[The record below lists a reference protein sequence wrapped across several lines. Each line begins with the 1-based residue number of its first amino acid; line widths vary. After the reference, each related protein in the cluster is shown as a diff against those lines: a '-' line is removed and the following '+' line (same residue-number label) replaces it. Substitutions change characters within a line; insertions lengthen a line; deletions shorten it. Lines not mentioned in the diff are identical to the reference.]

1 VKAIG
6 IDSYHEFAKRLK
18 AAFFALWLVG
28 TFAVAYAQEFKGIPP
43 QSKSSYIV
51 GTQWGAHRYH
61 TANGDTWPL
70 TWGSDDNLYGAAG
83 DNQGSPMNFW
93 RIESNGPLKPENDW
107 QPYESVFLVNNLPV
121 DCKVYCTDVPK
132 ADQKFGVKPAGVIS
146 VKGVLYFSV
155 ENMNYGDNPSF
166 NRQHNLNGWI
176 ITSTDF
182 GKTWKLDATRQNFLE
197 GRVASAHFIQF
208 GKDNADAPDTYV
220 YAYFPAAD
228 DGNAYWENNDYLLL
242 GRVPSD
248 QILVRSAWRFYAGKQ
263 ESGQELW
270 DADDAKAVQVFRYP
284 RMTGEDHVTYN
295 PGLKRYI
302 LANYGF
308 HDGQLNPRP
317 YHQGK
322 TTQCPSQVTL
332 FESPQM
338 TGPWNLFYRN
348 DDFGTCGEYNPS
360 FPQKWMSGDGKT
372 MWMVSAGTFDDYNF
386 VVQKVTLTIGGQ

>member
-1 VKAIG
+1 MTTGLKNGFLSLVLLG
-6 IDSYHEFAKRLK
+6 IFA
-18 AAFFALWLVG
+18 AAH
-28 TFAVAYAQEFKGIPP
+28 AQQFKGIPP
-43 QSKSSYIV
+43 QPKSTYIV
-51 GTQWGAHRYH
+51 GIQWGPHRYH

-70 TWGSDDNLYGAAG
+70 TWGSDGNLYGAAG

-93 RIESNGPLKPENDW
+93 RIEGGPAQASNEW

-121 DCKVYCTDVPK
+121 DCKAYCTDVPK
-132 ADQKFGVKPAGVIS
+132 ADQKFGVKPAGLIS
-146 VKGVLYFSV
+146 EKGVLYFSV

-182 GKTWKLDATRQNFLE
+182 GKTWKLDATKQNFFE

-208 GKDNADAPDTYV
+208 GRDNADAPDDYV

-248 QILVRSAWRFYAGKQ
+248 QIMVRSAWRFFAGQ
-263 ESGQELW
+263 ESGQDLW
-270 DADDAKAVQVFRYP
+270 GADAAKAMQVFRYP

-308 HDGQLNPRP
+308 HDGKLNPRP

-322 TTQCPSQVTL
+322 ETQCPSQLTL
-332 FESPQM
+332 FESSKM

-360 FPQKWMSGDGKT
+360 FPQKWMSHNGKT
-372 MWMVSAGTFDDYNF
+372 MWLVSAGTFDDYNF
-386 VVQKVTLTIGGQ
+386 VTQKVTLNVASQ